1 MNSTNDLD
9 KWKDALGKAVDL
21 GENIGLSS
29 NSINNIAEKV
39 GSFLANHVEP
49 TNDEEKLL
57 KELWDVGNQHDK
69 HVLAKLVVKMTK
81 K

>member
-1 MNSTNDLD
+1 MNNTNEWDN
-9 KWKDALGKAVDL
+9 WKDALGKAVDL
-21 GENIGLSS
+21 GENIGLSNS
-29 NSINNIAEKV
+29 SINNIAEKV
-39 GSFLANHVEP
+39 GGFLANHVEP

>member
-1 MNSTNDLD
+1 MSNSSNWDE
-9 KWKDALGKAVDL
+9 WKENLGKAVEF
-21 GENIGLSS
+21 GENIGLSN

-49 TNDEEKLL
+49 TNEEERLL
-57 KELWDVGNQHDK
+57 KELWDIGNQHDK

>member
-1 MNSTNDLD
+1 MNTLNDWD
-9 KWKDALGKAVDL
+9 NWKDTLGKAVEI
-21 GENIGLSS
+21 GENVGLS
-29 NSINNIAEKV
+29 NNNINNIAEKV
-39 GSFLANHVEP
+39 GGFLANHVEP
-49 TNDEEKLL
+49 TNEEERLL

>member
-1 MNSTNDLD
+1 MDNSNEWNN
-9 KWKDALGKAVDL
+9 WKEALGKAVDL
-21 GENIGLSS
+21 GENIGLSN

-39 GSFLANHVEP
+39 GGFLANHVEP
-49 TNDEEKLL
+49 ANDEERLL

>member
-1 MNSTNDLD
+1 MNNLNDWD
-9 KWKDALGKAVDL
+9 NWKEALGKAVDL
-21 GENIGLSS
+21 GENIGLSN

-39 GSFLANHVEP
+39 GGFLSNHVEP
-49 TNDEEKLL
+49 TNDEERLL